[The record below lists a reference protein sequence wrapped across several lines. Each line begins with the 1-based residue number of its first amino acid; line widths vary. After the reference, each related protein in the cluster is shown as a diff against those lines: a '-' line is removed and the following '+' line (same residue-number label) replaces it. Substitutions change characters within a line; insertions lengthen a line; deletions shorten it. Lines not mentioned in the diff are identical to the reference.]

1 MTGRVILLAGLPGSG
16 KSTLASHLCERF
28 DLTLIDR
35 DRIRDELFPECQFTV
50 AEKQAANQAVLETLR
65 VHCEAGT
72 SSLLDGMTF
81 GRESE
86 RRAVQDIAAAHGFEC
101 RLLWLDCPADI
112 AAARVA
118 AQPHLAADRSPEL
131 VWEVAARFEKPS
143 DAVRLDATLPADEL
157 RRQAVVALS

>member
-65 VHCEAGT
+65 SHCKAGT

-86 RRAVQDIAAAHGFEC
+86 RRAMQDIAVAHGFEC
-101 RLLWLDCPADI
+101 SVLWLDCPADI

-118 AQPHLAADRSPEL
+118 AQAHPAADRSPEL
-131 VWEVAARFEKPS
+131 VWEVAARFERPS
-143 DAVRLDATLPADEL
+143 DAVRLDATLPIEKIRFIAEEAL
-157 RRQAVVALS
+157 R